1 VGLQRKSLS
10 AKAEGLLPS
19 AASGL
24 PDRVMK
30 GKDHNER
37 SE

>member
-10 AKAEGLLPS
+10 AKAEGLLHS

-24 PDRVMK
+24 PERMMK
-30 GKDHNER
+30 GKDQNER